1 MSQIFPGRYTAQ
13 HDGPLVVFLIG
24 MRVNVLWKVAKW
36 WPVAMA
42 MAPMIQT
49 LSRHPEKG
57 FLGGRLLIEWRGVTM
72 IQYWRSFE
80 DLEHFARTPSDPHL
94 GAWQRFNQAVGA
106 DGTVGIWHET
116 FAVEAGHFESIYGN
130 MPQMGLAAATAHAP
144 ISRGREAA
152 RERMRT
158 AADVPAEELAT
169 A

>member
-24 MRVNVLWKVAKW
+24 MRVNKLWAFSKW

-42 MAPMIQT
+42 MGPMIEA
-49 LSRHPEKG
+49 LYRHPEKG
-57 FLGGRLLIEWRGVTM
+57 FLGGRTLIEWPGVTM

-80 DLEHFARTPSDPHL
+80 DLEQFAKNPSDPHL
-94 GAWQRFNQAVGA
+94 GAWQRFNQAIGA

-116 FAVEAGHFESIYGN
+116 FAVEAGKFESVYGN
-130 MPQMGLAAATAHAP
+130 MPRTGLAAATGHGP
-144 ISRGREAA
+144 ITRGRNSA

-158 AADVPAEELAT
+158 ETSAPVEEFT
-169 A
+169 AQ